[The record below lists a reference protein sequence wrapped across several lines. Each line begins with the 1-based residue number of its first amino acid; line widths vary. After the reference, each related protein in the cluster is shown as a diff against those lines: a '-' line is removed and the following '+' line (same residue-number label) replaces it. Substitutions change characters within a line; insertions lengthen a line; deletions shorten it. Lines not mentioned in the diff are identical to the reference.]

1 MDTKAAITKLWEMG
15 DLTYKLKGIQ
25 REMRNAVYESKGK
38 NTVFLCARRTGKSFT
53 MCTIAVE
60 YCIRKPNQVVKLIFP
75 KKKDARS
82 VAKSHMV
89 DILADC
95 PPHIKPEF
103 KTQDNE
109 YLFPNGSM
117 IQMAGTDGGSAES
130 VRGSAAHLI
139 LLDEA
144 GFHDYSEFTYIVRS
158 ILMPTLL
165 TTKGKMIMASTP
177 SKQPDHPFM
186 VEYVA
191 QARAEQTLI
200 EYDIYCN
207 PLITEDDIEEI
218 IDEYPGREEDPAFKR
233 EFLLISEADTDAM
246 VIPEFTKSVKS
257 DIVKENPMP
266 AYYDCYVSG
275 DPAVG
280 DLTGILFAYYD
291 FMRDKVVIL
300 DELVMGGAGEKQ
312 LTTQDIADGVFRKE
326 RSLFKNPLTGEKN
339 EPLKRI
345 MDNNNPILIN
355 DLNKEHGLKFIATR
369 KDNKEDQINK
379 VRMMIRRGDIE
390 INPRCKNLVY
400 HIETA
405 RWKIRKSDGKRVGYE
420 RVAGTSDRKFKGH
433 HADLVDALI
442 YLVRNINTKKNPF
455 PDGFDFYGHSE
466 YHIPKDQMNKGIK
479 SFFQGIM
486 GKSNKNDT

>member
-1 MDTKAAITKLWEMG
+1 MDRKAAIAKLWELG

-25 REMRNAVYESKGK
+25 REMRDAVYNSKGK

-60 YCIRKPNQVVKLIFP
+60 FCIRNPNQTVKLIFP
-75 KKKDARS
+75 KKKDAKS
-82 VAKSHMV
+82 VAREHMV
-89 DILADC
+89 PLLMDC
-95 PPHIKPEF
+95 PPHLKPEY
-103 KTQDNE
+103 KTQENE
-109 YLFPNGSM
+109 YRFPNGSI

-130 VRGSAAHLI
+130 VRGSAANLI

-144 GFHDYSEFTYIVRS
+144 GFHDYNDFTYIVQN

-177 SKQPDHPFM
+177 SRQPDHPFM
-186 VEYVA
+186 TQYVA
-191 QARAEQTLI
+191 RCRAENTLI
-200 EYDIYCN
+200 EYDVYSN
-207 PLITEDDIEEI
+207 PLITQQDIEDI
-218 IDEYPGREEDPAFKR
+218 IEEYPGGIEDPAFKR
-233 EFLLISEADTDAM
+233 EFLLMAEADTDSM
-246 VIPEFTKSVKS
+246 VIPEFNKQVKK
-257 DIVKENPMP
+257 DILVRSPMP

-291 FMRDKVVIL
+291 YYRGKIVIV

-326 RSLFKNPLTGEKN
+326 RKLFKNPLTGEKT
-339 EPLKRI
+339 EPFKRV

-355 DLNKEHGLKFIATR
+355 DLNKEHGLRFIATK

-390 INPRCKNLVY
+390 IDPRCVNLVY
-400 HIETA
+400 HLETA
-405 RWKIRKSDGKRVGYE
+405 RWKLRKSDGKRVGYE
-420 RVAGTSDRKFKGH
+420 RVAGSSDKKFKAH

-442 YLVRNINTKKNPF
+442 YLVRNVNMKKNPY
-455 PDGFDFYGHSE
+455 PDGFDFYGSDQ
-466 YHIPKDQMNKGIK
+466 YHIPKSQERSSTSDLM
-479 SFFQGIM
+479 SGIM
-486 GKSNKNDT
+486 NIKKDDR

>member
-1 MDTKAAITKLWEMG
+1 MDVKSAIAKLWEMG

-25 REMRNAVYESKGK
+25 RDMRNAVYNSKGK

-53 MCTIAVE
+53 MCTVAVE

-75 KKKDARS
+75 KKKDARN

-89 DILADC
+89 DILSDC
-95 PPHIKPEF
+95 PPHLKPEYR
-103 KTQDNE
+103 TQDNE
-109 YLFPNGSM
+109 YVFPNGSL
-117 IQMAGTDGGSAES
+117 IQMAGTDAGSAES

-144 GFHDYSEFTYIVRS
+144 GFHDYTEFTYIVRS

-177 SKQPDHPFM
+177 SKQGDHPFM

-191 QARAEQTLI
+191 AARAQGVLI
-200 EYDIYCN
+200 EYDIYSN
-207 PLITEDDIEEI
+207 PLITPEDIEEI

-233 EFLLISEADTDAM
+233 EFLLVSEPDNDSM
-246 VIPEFTKSVKS
+246 VIPEFNKQVKK
-257 DIVKENPMP
+257 DIVKESPLP

-291 FMRDKVVIL
+291 FMRKKIVIM
-300 DELVMGGAGEKQ
+300 DELVLGGKGEEQ
-312 LTTQDIADGVFRKE
+312 LTTQDIADGIYRKE
-326 RSLFKNPLTGEKN
+326 RTLFSNPLTGEKYT
-339 EPLKRI
+339 PHKRI

-355 DLNKEHGLKFIATR
+355 DLHKQHGLRFIATK
-369 KDNKEDQINK
+369 KDNKEQQINN

-390 INPRCKNLVY
+390 IHPRCKNLIY
-400 HIETA
+400 HLETA

-420 RVAGTSDRKFKGH
+420 RVSGTMDRKLKGH
-433 HADLVDALI
+433 HADLVDALV
-442 YLVRNINTKKNPF
+442 YLVRNVNQNKNPF
-455 PDGFDFYGHSE
+455 PEGFDFYGQDN
-466 YHIPKDQMNKGIK
+466 YHIPEEK
-479 SFFQGIM
+479 SGTDSLKSIFKTIM
-486 GKSNKNDT
+486 GKK